1 MKTCTQP
8 LKIHS
13 SDAVCTSLKILN
25 ATASLA
31 SGGDEETVCFYLKVL
46 HSCQACTQCGR
57 GALPPHAC
65 ARACITSSLENPI
78 SS

>member
-8 LKIHS
+8 LKFPS

-25 ATASLA
+25 ATASIA
-31 SGGDEETVCFYLKVL
+31 SGGDEATACFYLKVL
-46 HSCQACTQCGR
+46 HCCEACVCGR
-57 GALPPHAC
+57 SALPPHVR
-65 ARACITSSLENPI
+65 ARACITSSLENPV